1 VSLGPIDAKTFA
13 KYRGLLG
20 AQAERRGYG
29 SPAQRKGGLPSR
41 LLGSGAWSRD
51 AIATNVPAE
60 ASSIDSVPRAPKCTR
75 KTDIVAAEMAPA
87 LRLLSTF
94 GLLALLSSGLGA
106 RQAPPAVPPD
116 RPQQADASVDRA
128 ATAGSRGAIVERVVN
143 ELAAARAGIRAGDTL
158 TAWERSEP
166 RSAPQAR
173 SGRIDSPF
181 DLMNAEAEYAPR
193 GSVTIIGTRGGQPFT
208 AVLARSPW
216 GLETRPDMSDA
227 VLSAY
232 RLRDRLRAATA
243 AERDKDYVTAC
254 WLWLVQG
261 RYGEALRASRLSG
274 QPLLTVMV
282 FSSGGMTAHSRDD
295 LDSAVRFYRDA
306 IAAHTG
312 LPTNGLALASLHLN
326 LGVVLWRSG
335 KLAEAVDASTEALSL
350 LSAVVPGSLQE
361 GEALNNL
368 GLIAAQQGQ
377 LDRAEDLH
385 RRALAIR
392 RTFIAGGP
400 MVALEIARSLKNIG
414 TIRLERGD
422 LSGAEARFSEA
433 LQIRETLAPEGNG
446 EVAAT
451 LESLGN
457 IAASRGHLVVAEQ
470 RYQRAHAMF
479 EKLAKGRESLSVAQS
494 LMSLG
499 NVADKRG
506 DLETAAGYYERS
518 RHVQEKLAPGSL
530 ALANVLGNL
539 GDTAQGRGDPAGAE
553 RYYRQALTIREREA
567 PNSPDHASSL
577 RDLGSLESSRGDPL
591 KAIERYT
598 QALQIEQRI
607 APGGLSVASTLLS
620 LGRVTLRIGRLA
632 EAEKYTKAALAIVET
647 RVPESLEA
655 AVTLHNL
662 ALVMRRTRR
671 PQAAS
676 NYFARAVAALESQTR
691 TLGGAEELRSEFTAG
706 YATYYQDYIELLVEQ
721 KQYAKAFHTLERSR
735 ARSLLAM
742 LAERDLLF
750 APDLPAD
757 IGEERRT
764 IDSRYDRVLTEL
776 GNLDDSGDRP
786 AARRG
791 ALVAELRTLR
801 DRREAIAAKVRQLSP
816 RFAALQYPQPLE
828 LRQVQPIL
836 DPGTI
841 LMSYAV
847 GDTRTVLF
855 VVSSSPKTTPGAS
868 LAVFTLPIGR
878 QALAADIMQFRSV
891 LRDADESAAARDRVV
906 ESGGR
911 LYRALVSPAASQLAR
926 STRVLIAPSG
936 PLNLLPFAALVEKQS
951 AGTPRYF
958 VEARPLH
965 VILSATLYA
974 ELKSLRR
981 PPAPEIEMAAFGD
994 PRYAPVVETTAGAGS
1009 VEAEVARDVSRG
1021 CDGFRRIKES
1031 RAEVESI
1038 ASRFDSRRTY
1048 LGETATE
1055 ENAKAVMRRARYL
1068 HFATHGCLDED
1079 SPLNSALVLS
1089 APVGGGPAAENGLL
1103 QVWEIFE
1110 QLRTDAELVTL
1121 SACETGLGKD
1131 QAGEGIVGLTRAFL
1145 YAGAHSVL
1153 ASLWSVD
1160 DRSTAELMTR
1170 FYRHLAAGKSKD
1182 DALREAQIEL
1192 IRSGS
1197 GATFSTPFHWAGFV
1211 LHGNRL

>member
-1 VSLGPIDAKTFA
+1 MPARVRSERQSLSNCANAASTPSINLPVELSSIGSV
-13 KYRGLLG
+13 
-20 AQAERRGYG
+20 AER
-29 SPAQRKGGLPSR
+29 SEMPTKA
-41 LLGSGAWSRD
+41 
-51 AIATNVPAE
+51 
-60 ASSIDSVPRAPKCTR
+60 
-75 KTDIVAAEMAPA
+75 DIVAAEMAPA
-87 LRLLSTF
+87 LRLLSAL
-94 GLLALLSSGLGA
+94 GLLLLFSSGLGA
-106 RQAPPAVPPD
+106 RQAPQAVPPD

-143 ELAAARAGIRAGDTL
+143 GLAAARAGIRAGDML
-158 TAWERSEP
+158 TAWERSEL

-173 SGRIDSPF
+173 SGRIESPF
-181 DLMNAEAEYAPR
+181 DLMNAETEYAPR
-193 GSVTIIGTRGGQPFT
+193 GPVTIIGTRGGQPFT
-208 AVLARSPW
+208 AMLARSSW
-216 GLETRPDMSDA
+216 GLETRPDMSDP

-232 RLRDRLRAATA
+232 RLRDHLRAATA
-243 AERDKDYVTAC
+243 AEREKAYVTAC
-254 WLWLVQG
+254 WLWLRQG

-274 QPLLTVMV
+274 QPMLTMMV

-306 IAAHTG
+306 IAAHASVATD
-312 LPTNGLALASLHLN
+312 GLALASLHLN
-326 LGVVLWRSG
+326 LGVTLWRSG
-335 KLAEAVDASTEALSL
+335 KLAEAVDASTKALSL
-350 LSAVVPGSLQE
+350 RSAAVPGSLQE
-361 GEALNNL
+361 VEALNNL
-368 GLIAAQQGQ
+368 GLITGQQGQ
-377 LDRAEDLH
+377 LDRAENFH

-392 RTFIAGGP
+392 RTFVAGGP

-414 TIRLERGD
+414 TIRLEKGD
-422 LSGAEARFSEA
+422 LSGAEALFSES
-433 LQIRETLAPEGNG
+433 LQIREKLAPEGND
-446 EVAAT
+446 EVAAV

-470 RYQRAHAMF
+470 HYQRALAMF

-499 NVADKRG
+499 NVAHKRG

-518 RHVQEKLAPGSL
+518 RQVQEKLAPESLSL
-530 ALANVLGNL
+530 ADVLSNL
-539 GDTAQGRGDPAGAE
+539 GGTAQDRGDLPGAA
-553 RYYRQALTIREREA
+553 RYYQQALTITERQA
-567 PNSPDHASSL
+567 PNSQYHASSL
-577 RDLGSLESSRGDPL
+577 HDLGSLESSRGDPL
-591 KAIERYT
+591 KAIELYA

-607 APGGLSVASTLLS
+607 APGGLSLASTLRS
-620 LGRVTLRIGRLA
+620 LGRLTLRIGRVA
-632 EAEKYTKAALAIVET
+632 EAEKYTRAALAIVET
-647 RVPESLEA
+647 RVPGSLGSA
-655 AVTLHNL
+655 MTLHNL

-671 PQAAS
+671 PQAAAD
-676 NYFARAVAALESQTR
+676 YFARAIDALESQIR
-691 TLGGAEELRSEFTAG
+691 TLGGAEELRSEFTVG

-750 APDLPAD
+750 SPDLPAD

-764 IDSRYDRVLTEL
+764 IDSRYDHVLTEL

-791 ALVAELRTLR
+791 ELVAELRTLR
-801 DRREAIAAKVRQLSP
+801 DRREAITAKVRQLSP

-828 LRQVQPIL
+828 LPRVQPVL
-836 DPGTI
+836 DPGTV

-855 VVSSSPKTTPGAS
+855 VVSSSAKTTPGAAS

-891 LRDADESAAARDRVV
+891 LRDADGSPAARDRVV
-906 ESGGR
+906 ASGGR

-994 PRYAPVVETTAGAGS
+994 PHYAPVVETTAGAGS

-1021 CDGFRRIKES
+1021 CNGFRRIKES

-1038 ASRFDSRRTY
+1038 ASRFDSGRTY

-1068 HFATHGCLDED
+1068 HFATHGCLDEN

-1089 APVGGGPAAENGLL
+1089 APVGSGPAAENGLL

-1153 ASLWSVD
+1153 ASLWSVE

-1197 GATFSTPFHWAGFV
+1197 GSKFSTPFHWAGFV